1 MRWVMMKTFEAC
13 RLAESL
19 YMIDTYCRKPF
30 WGMCKCVYYVSGQ
43 WLAVSALVKMVDVR
57 NNVAS

>member
-1 MRWVMMKTFEAC
+1 
-13 RLAESL
+13 
-19 YMIDTYCRKPF
+19 
-30 WGMCKCVYYVSGQ
+30 MCKCVYYVSGQ